1 MNITKSTNITVD
13 ASTYLG
19 CFVNE
24 DLGTATL
31 YLHGLNESI
40 SIHFQPENL
49 PVLENLVA
57 QLQRLKHRLQ
67 REELQQ
73 LQRQIDALQ
82 NSIVNGNRKGAI
94 VGAIELNDF

>member
-1 MNITKSTNITVD
+1 
-13 ASTYLG
+13 
-19 CFVNE
+19 
-24 DLGTATL
+24 
-31 YLHGLNESI
+31 
-40 SIHFQPENL
+40 
-49 PVLENLVA
+49 VLENLVA